1 MKLSLLKLAEKEL
14 IEWMK
19 AAFFSLSLN
28 WMDAEMIPNFSSS
41 PSSISLNSA
50 KFEIFIFT
58 TCILT
63 LACLYIIYSNQQIT
77 LILNFYSIVVLLF
90 LNFFSIN
97 DIYLLSFF
105 IGLIYSGALVI
116 SFLFTFMILDVNL
129 FNLRNN
135 LCLISFGFFMNQQVY
150 NSFSFLIFNFSLSF
164 LFNLRKIKQYYKD
177 IMYEL
182 FFISFNL
189 NNSFNSFMI
198 DLLLVYFL
206 YFQWWSFLSIPLN
219 DYDMQVVAEVFYHDY
234 NGLLWLIAF
243 YFWSILYWL
252 TSIHESLQL
261 TTLFIT
267 GW

>member
-1 MKLSLLKLAEKEL
+1 
-14 IEWMK
+14 
-19 AAFFSLSLN
+19 
-28 WMDAEMIPNFSSS
+28 MD
-41 PSSISLNSA
+41 
-50 KFEIFIFT
+50 FT

-63 LACLYIIYSNQQIT
+63 LACLYIIYANQQIT

-105 IGLIYSGALVI
+105 IGLIYSGAVI
-116 SFLFTFMILDVNL
+116 IGFVFVLMIIDLNV

-135 LCLISFGFFMNQQVY
+135 LSLISFGFFMNQQCY
-150 NSFSFLIFNFSLSF
+150 NSFSFLMIHFSLTF

-182 FFISFNL
+182 FFIFNL
-189 NNSFNSFMI
+189 NNSFILSLI

-219 DYDMQVVAEVFYHDY
+219 D
-234 NGLLWLIAF
+234 
-243 YFWSILYWL
+243 
-252 TSIHESLQL
+252 
-261 TTLFIT
+261 
-267 GW
+267 

>member
-1 MKLSLLKLAEKEL
+1 MEWIIEFVWLKTFNPTNE
-14 IEWMK
+14 IN
-19 AAFFSLSLN
+19 S
-28 WMDAEMIPNFSSS
+28 IPFQFQQHSNN
-41 PSSISLNSA
+41 PGNKYYNIWIMA
-50 KFEIFIFT
+50 DFT

-63 LACLYIIYSNQQIT
+63 LACLYIIYANQQIT
-77 LILNFYSIVVLLF
+77 LIFNFYSIVVLLF

-116 SFLFTFMILDVNL
+116 SFLFVLMIIDLNV

-135 LCLISFGFFMNQQVY
+135 LIFIWFGFFMNQQCY
-150 NSFSFLIFNFSLSF
+150 NSFSFLMIHFSLTF

-182 FFISFNL
+182 FFIFNL
-189 NNSFNSFMI
+189 NNSFILSLI

-219 DYDMQVVAEVFYHDY
+219 D
-234 NGLLWLIAF
+234 
-243 YFWSILYWL
+243 
-252 TSIHESLQL
+252 
-261 TTLFIT
+261 
-267 GW
+267 

>member
-1 MKLSLLKLAEKEL
+1 MVTTCMLSL
-14 IEWMK
+14 
-19 AAFFSLSLN
+19 S
-28 WMDAEMIPNFSSS
+28 
-41 PSSISLNSA
+41 
-50 KFEIFIFT
+50 
-58 TCILT
+58 
-63 LACLYIIYSNQQIT
+63 LACLYIIYANQQIT

-105 IGLIYSGALVI
+105 IGLVYSGALVI

-182 FFISFNL
+182 FFIWFIDSYYFHY
-189 NNSFNSFMI
+189 I
-198 DLLLVYFL
+198 DLFIVYFL
-206 YFQWWSFLSIPLN
+206 YF
-219 DYDMQVVAEVFYHDY
+219 H
-234 NGLLWLIAF
+234 
-243 YFWSILYWL
+243 
-252 TSIHESLQL
+252 
-261 TTLFIT
+261 
-267 GW
+267 